1 MSTELTI
8 GEVSV
13 RTGKTQRTLRY
24 YEDLG
29 LLEPTR
35 TDGGRRS
42 YDAAT
47 LDRLYRIRLQRS
59 LGTPVA
65 DVSPDDTDLL
75 AIARRHLADLDD
87 RVAATARE
95 RERVRAVEARLLGGA
110 QPTDV
115 ELLDLLAGLGDEPV
129 AVRRLTLLVYRDLEA
144 MQQWLVD
151 VFGFGAGPVHRNPT
165 GSKAVHAE
173 VYAGDGVIWMHQES
187 PHHRLASPATSGTA
201 SHCMAIDVDDV
212 EAHYA
217 RTTASGAEIAHEP
230 MDMPYGV
237 REYSVRDPEGG
248 LWSFM
253 QPLDAEDE
261 TRDERRDETG
271 DKTGDEKGEE
281 THE

>member
-1 MSTELTI
+1 MSTRTTALTI
-8 GEVSV
+8 GEVSA
-13 RTGKTQRTLRY
+13 RTGLTQRTLRY

-29 LLEPTR
+29 LLEPAR

-42 YDAAT
+42 YDASS

-65 DVSPDDTDLL
+65 DVSPDDDDLL
-75 AIARRHLADLDD
+75 AIARRHLAQLDD
-87 RVAATARE
+87 RLAETARE

-110 QPTDV
+110 DPTDA

-144 MQQWLVD
+144 MQRFLVD
-151 VFGFGAGPVHRNPT
+151 VFGFAAGPLHRSPT
-165 GSKAVHAE
+165 GAKVVHAE
-173 VYAGDGVIWMHQES
+173 VYVGDGVIWMHQES
-187 PHHRLASPATSGTA
+187 PHHRLASPATSGSA

-212 EAHYA
+212 EAHYE
-217 RTTASGAEIAHEP
+217 RTKAAGAEIAHEP
-230 MDMPYGV
+230 ADMPYGV

-253 QPLDAEDE
+253 QPLEAGSESE
-261 TRDERRDETG
+261 VAA
-271 DKTGDEKGEE
+271 
-281 THE
+281 THG

>member
-1 MSTELTI
+1 MATQLTI
-8 GEVSV
+8 GEVAA
-13 RTGKTQRTLRY
+13 RTGLTQRTLRY
-24 YEDLG
+24 YEGLG
-29 LLEPTR
+29 LLEPAR

-42 YDAAT
+42 YDGAT

-65 DVSPDDTDLL
+65 EVVPEDTDLL
-75 AIARRHLADLDD
+75 AIARRHLADLDEKL
-87 RVAATARE
+87 AWTARE

-110 QPTDV
+110 DPTDTD
-115 ELLDLLAGLGDEPV
+115 LLDLLAGLGDEPV

-144 MQQWLVD
+144 MQRFLVE
-151 VFGFGAGPVHRNPT
+151 VFGFGAGPLTRHGGRKV
-165 GSKAVHAE
+165 VHAE
-173 VYAGDGVIWMHQES
+173 VYVGDGVIWMHQES

-217 RTTASGAEIAHEP
+217 RTKKTGAEIAHEP
-230 MDMPYGV
+230 ADMPYGV

-253 QPLDAEDE
+253 QPIEQEED
-261 TRDERRDETG
+261 TDE
-271 DKTGDEKGEE
+271 
-281 THE
+281 

>member
-1 MSTELTI
+1 MPTERSTALTI
-8 GEVSV
+8 GEVSA
-13 RTGKTQRTLRY
+13 RTGMTQRTLRY

-35 TDGGRRS
+35 SEGGRRS
-42 YDAAT
+42 YDADT

-59 LGTPVA
+59 LGTAVA
-65 DVSPDDTDLL
+65 DVAPDDTDLL

-87 RVAATARE
+87 RLAAVARE

-110 QPTDV
+110 QPSDT

-129 AVRRLTLLVYRDLEA
+129 AVRRLTLLVYRDLGA
-144 MQQWLVD
+144 MQRWLVD
-151 VFGFGAGPVHRNPT
+151 VFGFGAGPLHRNPS
-165 GSKAVHAE
+165 GSKVVHAE
-173 VYAGDGVIWMHQES
+173 VYVGDGVIWMHQES

-217 RTTASGAEIAHEP
+217 RTRAAGAEIAHEP
-230 MDMPYGV
+230 MDMSYGV

-253 QPLDAEDE
+253 QPLEVMHETEEEIDE
-261 TRDERRDETG
+261 
-271 DKTGDEKGEE
+271 
-281 THE
+281 

>member
-1 MSTELTI
+1 MTTELTI
-8 GEVSV
+8 GEVSK
-13 RTGKTQRTLRY
+13 RTGMTQRTLRY

-29 LLEPTR
+29 LLEPAR
-35 TDGGRRS
+35 TNGGRRT

-65 DVSPDDTDLL
+65 DIGPDDCDLL
-75 AIARRHLADLDD
+75 GIARRHLADLDA
-87 RVAATARE
+87 RLAATARE

-110 QPTDV
+110 RPTDA

-129 AVRRLTLLVYRDLEA
+129 AVRRLTLLVYQDLEA
-144 MQQWLVD
+144 MHAWLVD
-151 VFGFGAGPVHRNPT
+151 VFGFGAGPLHRSPS
-165 GSKAVHAE
+165 GAKVVHAE

-187 PHHRLASPATSGTA
+187 PGLRLASPATSGTA

-212 EAHYA
+212 EAHHL
-217 RTTASGAEIAHEP
+217 RTRAAGAEIAHEP

-253 QPLDAEDE
+253 QPLENGPEEGGNPDE
-261 TRDERRDETG
+261 
-271 DKTGDEKGEE
+271 
-281 THE
+281 

>member
-1 MSTELTI
+1 MTTDLSI
-8 GEVSV
+8 GEVAA
-13 RTGKTQRTLRY
+13 RTGMTQRTLRY

-35 TDGGRRS
+35 TNGGRRT
-42 YDAAT
+42 YDAAA

-65 DVSPDDTDLL
+65 DVVPDDTDLL
-75 AIARRHLADLDD
+75 AITRRHLAGLDE
-87 RVAATARE
+87 RLAATARE
-95 RERVRAVEARLLGGA
+95 RERVRSVEARLLSGA
-110 QPTDV
+110 APTDA

-144 MQQWLVD
+144 MQRWLVD
-151 VFGFGAGPVHRNPT
+151 VFGFGVGPLHSNPT
-165 GSKAVHAE
+165 GSKVVHAE

-187 PHHRLASPATSGTA
+187 PHHRLASPATTGSA

-217 RTTASGAEIAHEP
+217 RTKAARAEIAHEP

-253 QPLDAEDE
+253 QPLDSL
-261 TRDERRDETG
+261 
-271 DKTGDEKGEE
+271 EE
-281 THE
+281 TDE